1 MGHPLVSVLCLC
13 HNQAD
18 FVREAI
24 DSVLDQT
31 YPSVQLIVVDDA
43 STDASVPV
51 IEEYLKGHPNIM
63 FLPLSEN
70 VGNCKAFNHAFQYAK
85 GDFIIDLAAD
95 DVLLPERI
103 STGVTALLLTGD
115 SYGVNFTDADWI
127 AADGQMLF
135 RHSQRFPHHTI
146 PQGDVYKDLV
156 QRFFICSPTMMYR
169 TEVIRSLGGYD
180 ESLAYEDF
188 DFWIRSSRNYYYCYS
203 PEVLVKKRVVKRSMS
218 QKQFSFF
225 SSQQK
230 STYRVCEKI
239 MALNRTRAEQAALA
253 RRIRYEVRVC
263 IRLLAFS
270 LVKKYVRL
278 YRRNNA
284 LQYAE

>member
-31 YPSVQLIVVDDA
+31 YPNVQLIVVDDA
-43 STDASVPV
+43 STDSSVSV
-51 IEEYLKGHPNIM
+51 VQEYLKAHPNIM

-70 VGNCKAFNHAFQYAK
+70 VGNCKAFNHAFRYAK
-85 GDFIIDLAAD
+85 GEFIIDLAAD

-103 STGVTALLLTGD
+103 SVGVAALLQTGN

-127 AADGQMLF
+127 DADGQMLF

-203 PEVLVKKRVVKRSMS
+203 PEVLVRKRVVKRSMS

-239 MALNRTRAEQAALA
+239 LALNRTTAEQTALA

-263 IRLLAFS
+263 IRLFAFS
-270 LVKKYVRL
+270 LLIQYVRL

-284 LQYAE
+284 LRYAE

>member
-1 MGHPLVSVLCLC
+1 MGQPLVSVLCLC

-31 YPSVQLIVVDDA
+31 YANVQLIIVDDA
-43 STDASVPV
+43 STDASVSV
-51 IEEYLKGHPNIM
+51 IQDYLKAHPNIM
-63 FLPLSEN
+63 FVPLPQN
-70 VGNCKAFNHAFQYAK
+70 VGNCKAFNHAFRYAK
-85 GDFIIDLAAD
+85 GEFIIDLAAD

-103 STGVTALLLTGD
+103 SAGVEAFLQAGD

-127 AADGQMLF
+127 AADGQKLF

-146 PQGDVYKDLV
+146 PQGDVYKDLI

-225 SSQQK
+225 SSQQQ

-239 MALNRTRAEQAALA
+239 MALNRTTAEQAALA
-253 RRIRYEVRVC
+253 RRIRYELRVC

-270 LVKKYVRL
+270 LLIKYVRL
-278 YRRNNA
+278 YRSNSA
-284 LQYAE
+284 LRYPE

>member
-1 MGHPLVSVLCLC
+1 MEYPLVSVLCLC
-13 HNQAD
+13 YNQAD

-24 DSVLDQT
+24 DSVLNQT
-31 YPSVQLIVVDDA
+31 YPNVQLIVVDDA
-43 STDASVPV
+43 STDASVSV
-51 IEEYLKGHPNIM
+51 IEEYLKSHANIM
-63 FLPLSEN
+63 FLPLSQN
-70 VGNCKAFNHAFQYAK
+70 VGNCKAFNHAFRYAK

-103 STGVTALLLTGD
+103 SAGVATLFQAGD
-115 SYGVNFTDADWI
+115 SYGVNFTDAEWI
-127 AADGQMLF
+127 SADGQTLL
-135 RHSQRFPHHTI
+135 RHSQRFPHDTI
-146 PQGDVYKDLV
+146 PQGDVYKDLI

-188 DFWIRSSRNYYYCYS
+188 DFWIRSSRSYFYCYT
-203 PEVLVKKRVVKRSMS
+203 PEVLVKKRVVKKSMS
-218 QKQFSFF
+218 ERQFSYF

-239 MALNRTRAEQAALA
+239 MRLNRTTAEQAALS

-263 IRLLAFS
+263 VRLLAFS
-270 LVKKYVRL
+270 LALQYIRL
-278 YRRNNA
+278 YRRNKA
-284 LQYAE
+284 LRYPE